1 MVEEVKEEGAIPK
14 IVTTG
19 TKDVGEPETNEVID
33 LTLFISFD
41 NAGTPK
47 YGFNGAWNIQRLGRV
62 RRTLLRAYKHY
73 MRDLRIKME
82 GEKKNERAS
91 E

>member
-14 IVTTG
+14 IVATE
-19 TKDVGEPETNEVID
+19 TKEIGIPEPNEVID

-73 MRDLRIKME
+73 MRDLRIQIE
-82 GEKKNERAS
+82 RSKNERAS